1 MADET
6 KDTKQTGAEAAAP
19 ETQAKEPKDKGNAK
33 PKAKKPGKADA
44 PAMLKAVGR
53 EACKLHKLAQ
63 VWVTDDGQCF
73 PLEGDA
79 KAHAANLP
87 NKELI
92 KVTAE

>member
-19 ETQAKEPKDKGNAK
+19 ETQAKEPKAQ
-33 PKAKKPGKADA
+33 KPGKADA